1 MKELMLGNEAVAR
14 GAYEAGVTVATAYP
28 GTPSTE
34 ITETISRYKEIYCE
48 WAPNEKVALE
58 VAAGAA
64 IGGARVLCTMK
75 HVGLNVAA
83 DPLFTLSYTGI
94 NGGLV
99 IVVADDPGM
108 HSSQNEQD
116 TRYYAL
122 AAKIPLLEP
131 ADAQECRDYI
141 LTAFS
146 LSEEF
151 DCPVLV
157 RLTTRVAHT
166 RGVVIV
172 GERKTAPLWDYVKNF
187 SKYVMLPGMARQRR
201 EIVEQRM
208 ARLAEAANTY
218 SLANMYVDQ
227 HADTPG
233 DTLAD
238 THTQTQT
245 DLQLNR
251 VEAGNGKTAVITS
264 GIAYQYAR
272 EVFGEVS
279 YLKLGMVHP
288 LPERL
293 VVDFA
298 QGREELYVIEEGDP
312 FLETQLKALG
322 IRVTGKKLF
331 PATGELLPGVLRER
345 IFGANTKEE
354 KEEAKAGAQV
364 EAIPT
369 RPPVLCPGCPHRGV
383 FYVLKKL
390 GLTVLGDIG
399 CYTLGALP
407 PTGAMD
413 ACICMGASIG
423 MLHGMEK
430 ARGPE
435 FAGKAVAVIG
445 DSTFIHSGIT
455 GLTDLV
461 YNKGRGT
468 VIILDNNTT
477 GMTGHQNHPGTGF
490 DLRGEPTNRLDLIQ
504 VAKAVGVRRVK
515 VVDPFAL
522 TELEKAVKE
531 EVQAEDPSVI
541 IARRPC
547 VLLDRSKTR
556 VLRVDEEKCTF
567 CRRCL
572 AIGCPAVAVS
582 RTAGE
587 KKGRIVI
594 NETLCTGCMLCMQ
607 LCPFGAIER
616 VER

>member
-1 MKELMLGNEAVAR
+1 MKQLMLGNEAVAR

-34 ITETISRYKEIYCE
+34 ITETIGRYKEIYCE

-64 IGGARVLCTMK
+64 IGGARAICAMK

-83 DPLFTLSYTGI
+83 DPLFTLSYTGN

-116 TRYYAL
+116 SRYYAL
-122 AAKIPLLEP
+122 AAKIPMLEP

-141 LTAFS
+141 LAAFS

-151 DCPVLV
+151 DTPVLV
-157 RLTTRVAHT
+157 RLSTRVAHT
-166 RGVVIV
+166 RGVVMV
-172 GERKTAPLWDYVKNF
+172 AERKTAPLRDYVKNVP
-187 SKYVMLPGMARQRR
+187 KYVMLPAMARRRR

-208 ARLAEAANTY
+208 ARLAEAANTC
-218 SLANMYVDQ
+218 SLADLHVD
-227 HADTPG
+227 T
-233 DTLAD
+233 
-238 THTQTQT
+238 
-245 DLQLNR
+245 LNR
-251 VEAGNGKTAVITS
+251 VEAGDGKTAVITS

-272 EVFGEVS
+272 EVFGEIS

-293 VVDFA
+293 VMDFA
-298 QGREELYVIEEGDP
+298 RGREEIYVIEEGDP

-322 IRVTGKKLF
+322 IRVTGKKIL
-331 PATGELLPGVLRER
+331 PVAGELLPGVLRER
-345 IFGANTKEE
+345 IFGASSKD
-354 KEEAKAGAQV
+354 EEAESMAGTEKAG
-364 EAIPT
+364 EAIPM

-407 PTGAMD
+407 PTEAMD
-413 ACICMGASIG
+413 ACVCMGASIG

-461 YNKGRGT
+461 YNKSRGT

-477 GMTGHQNHPGTGF
+477 GMTGHQHHPGTGF
-490 DLRGEPTNRLDLIQ
+490 DLRGEPTNRLDLVQ
-504 VAKAVGVRRVK
+504 VAKAVGIRRVK

-522 TELEKAVKE
+522 TELEKTVKE
-531 EVQAEDPSVI
+531 EVQAEEPSII

-547 VLLDRSKTR
+547 VLLDRGKTR
-556 VLRVDEEKCTF
+556 VAVRVDEEKCTS

-572 AIGCPAVAVS
+572 AIGCPAVVVT
-582 RTAGE
+582 RTPGE
-587 KKGRIVI
+587 KRGRIII
-594 NETLCTGCMLCMQ
+594 NETLCTGCMLCTQ

-616 VER
+616 VEE